1 MLAIARNRG
10 STPTSST
17 TSVQAAGAEVRLLPV
32 TRLEACSDAVQ
43 SSNSVLT
50 TEPPRPSK
58 VISGEGLR
66 TGGRSAIK
74 SAASG
79 RRMGAAR

>member
-50 TEPPRPSK
+50 TESFCWWPAPYRR
-58 VISGEGLR
+58 EN
-66 TGGRSAIK
+66 GG
-74 SAASG
+74 G
-79 RRMGAAR
+79 TARDAYYCLAG